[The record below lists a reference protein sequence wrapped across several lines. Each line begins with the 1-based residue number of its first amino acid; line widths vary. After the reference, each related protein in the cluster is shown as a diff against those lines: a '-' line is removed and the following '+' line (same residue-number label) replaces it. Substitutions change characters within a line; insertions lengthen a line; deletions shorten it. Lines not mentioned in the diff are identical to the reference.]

1 MNNNDPSWLSII
13 VKFLSEFLSEAHAK
27 EFLNYWHRVQRYC
40 GANDELLP
48 ILHLL
53 GYLNSFTVKLILCL
67 AETNSQMA
75 QLRQQM
81 KTDSVILN
89 ASVADLRKQAAE
101 TCLSAKRASDAAEKA
116 AASRLPWKKLLGFIA
131 TVVLGMG
138 MILTVGFLLLA
149 RMLPATTRS
158 AEEYQYELN
167 LLSKEVA
174 DRDDLINQDRLIR
187 AQMIQQLNALQS
199 EHNGTAYPP
208 GSEGGFQ
215 VPAGN

>member
-101 TCLSAKRASDAAEKA
+101 TCLSA
-116 AASRLPWKKLLGFIA
+116 
-131 TVVLGMG
+131 
-138 MILTVGFLLLA
+138 
-149 RMLPATTRS
+149 
-158 AEEYQYELN
+158 EEYQYELN